1 MFNERVALKVRLE
14 QLADSELKLMKEFQK
29 EREAIFQRLKE
40 LDESEENEPEN
51 AKEIVSLTRIGELP
65 QQKRKRGRYSKSLE
79 ELRSTAVSILKE
91 QNTPIR
97 GVELQ
102 RQIEEETGK
111 KIANMTTFMV
121 ALERENHHVR
131 KLGRGLYIY
140 EYED

>member
-14 QLADSELKLMKEFQK
+14 QPADSELKLMKEFQK

>member
-1 MFNERVALKVRLE
+1 VFNERVALKVRLE